1 MNILQI
7 FCIYT
12 LIGILVYATL
22 LKSKDGFHPDSIE
35 FKVFLVLLFPLGLY
49 FSSEKYIKR
58 KATLFDLNLD
68 EFFVLKATG
77 ERFKFYSLTKD
88 FSAFGGGHSIERY
101 TYTLICYDE
110 QGKEIEKVYTDKDSV
125 LRVKIIKEK
134 QIEN

>member
-1 MNILQI
+1 
-7 FCIYT
+7 

-22 LKSKDGFHPDSIE
+22 LKSKDGFHPDSISD
-35 FKVFLVLLFPLGLY
+35 KVFLVILFPLGLY
-49 FSSEKYIKR
+49 FGSERYIKR

-77 ERFKFYSLTKD
+77 EWFKFYSLTKD
-88 FSAFGGGHSIERY
+88 FSVFGGRYSIER
-101 TYTLICYDE
+101 YTLICYDE